1 MPHKHTLETDK
12 HVNNGCIKYD
22 EKTDEC
28 EDKTSFHVALEVLKN
43 DYKTKI
49 KKDAEKIFLLKENL
63 KDLKTSVKNT
73 DEKLGGGN
81 PDNPDNPDNTI
92 LDDENKI
99 KEIIEQFTYLTKTPD
114 FITKI
119 KDFLEKKN
127 IFKTDLDSEPE
138 SELESE
144 AQQDLE
150 KKTEELEAEL
160 KKLEADFIKKEE
172 LEAKEKEE
180 KLELEAEVKE
190 AKADFIEKKKELEAK
205 VKEAKA
211 KVIEAEK
218 KILKK
223 RKAEKEK
230 KATNNSFEIKIIDKY
245 DMFISESKSDK
256 LKKNYYFN
264 IDYYDSQPK
273 FQEFKTHFNQLK
285 ELKKEYQDLIS
296 IFESAITEFRKKKT
310 NLEKLINTY
319 FKNSLSTKRETLNKF
334 DDFIKNITKN
344 VNNIKDIPK
353 DLIDFLQVKK
363 SRIQTSLIQKSFPRF
378 ESLDKI
384 EFSKLNIDDV
394 HSPDSDT
401 ETVKIEKHEK
411 TLKIISIKDD
421 NNKTFTLKFT
431 KKEKSSDTYIY
442 TYMMKNS
449 ENSNYNHELYVILNN
464 KEVSVDNTYKIE
476 NIQAK
481 LDTDI
486 KISDEKR
493 GGAPPAGSPSGD
505 NSASNQ
511 LSITSNLVQDQSPE
525 IKGLKGVFNNLQKKI
540 EYVIKQKIRDG
551 VDVSGVKSKDIEKG
565 DVGDDIIETLVLDY
579 ERKKQNVKSM
589 DEKERIDRE
598 FLEKVNGLGLNL
610 NEIFEV
616 NLMDKFY
623 FILYSLVLHIITYSI
638 IESLIMSSNLNSL
651 VSIMGIYSFLYVL
664 LIILTLGIIHIY
676 GYRGKVFLNYLNL
689 DHNFYNII
697 GHFIIVAIFFS
708 IILILSQYINTA
720 NIENEDERVKMLYR
734 IEIITG
740 VMFTFTTMF
749 ILIL

>member
-1 MPHKHTLETDK
+1 MRHKHTLETDGK
-12 HVNNGCIKYD
+12 ILNKCIKNNK
-22 EKTDEC
+22 KTDEC
-28 EDKTSFHVALEVLKN
+28 IDKNTLSVALKN
-43 DYKTKI
+43 LLFKFETKI
-49 KKDAEKIFLLKENL
+49 KDSETNLDYIEDKFNNL
-63 KDLKTSVKNT
+63 KTLLVKNT

-81 PDNPDNPDNTI
+81 QDNPGNPDNTI
-92 LDDENKI
+92 LDDENTI
-99 KEIIEQFTYLTKTPD
+99 KEIKEQFTYLTKTPD

-119 KDFLEKKN
+119 KDFLEKN
-127 IFKTDLDSEPE
+127 NMFKTVSTTD
-138 SELESE
+138 
-144 AQQDLE
+144 
-150 KKTEELEAEL
+150 K
-160 KKLEADFIKKEE
+160 
-172 LEAKEKEE
+172 
-180 KLELEAEVKE
+180 
-190 AKADFIEKKKELEAK
+190 
-205 VKEAKA
+205 
-211 KVIEAEK
+211 
-218 KILKK
+218 
-223 RKAEKEK
+223 
-230 KATNNSFEIKIIDKY
+230 NMNFEIKYIDN
-245 DMFISESKSDK
+245 DMFVLNSESESDK
-256 LKKNYYFN
+256 LKKNYYFD

-273 FQEFKTHFNQLK
+273 FQEFKTQLNQLK

-296 IFESAITEFRKKKT
+296 IFESAIKEFKNKKT

-353 DLIDFLQVKK
+353 NLINFLEVKK
-363 SRIQTSLIQKSFPRF
+363 SNIETSLIQKSFPSF
-378 ESLDKI
+378 LDKI
-384 EFSKLNIDDV
+384 EYEKLIID
-394 HSPDSDT
+394 P
-401 ETVKIEKHEK
+401 KHEQDLDEVNLLNTDPK
-411 TLKIISIKDD
+411 KFEVIEIIDENS
-421 NNKTFTLKFT
+421 KTFTLEHISKKNNTNSIIFT
-431 KKEKSSDTYIY
+431 YK
-442 TYMMKNS
+442 MKNS
-449 ENSNYNHELYVILNN
+449 ENIKSNHKLVIKL
-464 KEVSVDNTYKIE
+464 KKLRETIYKIIKIE
-476 NIQAK
+476 AEIDNN
-481 LDTDI
+481 I

-493 GGAPPAGSPSGD
+493 GGAKEGADEGDGAGAGTGD
-505 NSASNQ
+505 QVKKEEVNQ
-511 LSITSNLVQDQSPE
+511 QINQQVDQKTKESPE
-525 IKGLKGVFNNLQKKI
+525 IKGLNGVFNNLQKKI